1 MDIYLVQHG
10 QALSA
15 EQDPQRPLS
24 DEGRAAAQKVADHL
38 AALGT
43 GLIGPPITQV
53 RHSGKLRAQ
62 QTAEIYARAL
72 CPNVVPEPVEDMSPK
87 DDPRLVYEELTARR
101 ERDEALLVVGHLPH
115 LARLAGLLLTEDAE
129 KTPVRFA
136 NAGVLKISFGLEG
149 WAVQWYI
156 TPACVR

>member
-1 MDIYLVQHG
+1 MDIYLIQHG

-24 DEGRAAAQKVADHL
+24 EEGRVATARVADHL

-43 GLIGPPITQV
+43 RLISPPITQV

-72 CPNVVPEPVEDMSPK
+72 CPDVVPEPVEGMNPK
-87 DDPRLVYEELTARR
+87 DDPRV
-101 ERDEALLVVGHLPH
+101 
-115 LARLAGLLLTEDAE
+115 
-129 KTPVRFA
+129 A
-136 NAGVLKISFGLEG
+136 NATRRSCWSGTCRTWHV
-149 WAVQWYI
+149 WRV
-156 TPACVR
+156 CC

>member
-1 MDIYLVQHG
+1 MDIYLIQHG

-24 DEGRAAAQKVADHL
+24 EEGRVATASVADYL

-43 GLIGPPITQV
+43 RLISPPITQV

-72 CPNVVPEPVEDMSPK
+72 CPDVVPEPVEGMNPK
-87 DDPRLVYEELTARR
+87 DDPRTVCEELTARR
-101 ERDEALLVVGHLPH
+101 ERDEALLLVGHLPH
-115 LARLAGLLLTEDAE
+115 LARLAGLLLTEGAE
-129 KTPVRFA
+129 KMPVRFA
-136 NAGVLKISFGLEG
+136 NAGVLKIGSTQDG
-149 WAVQWYI
+149 WAVEAYV
-156 TPACVR
+156 TRACVR